1 MIILPAIDIQ
11 NRQCVRLVKGD
22 FGTAHTVADDPLET
36 AAAFR
41 RAGAEWIHMV
51 DLDGA
56 RTGNRVNADIFF
68 AVAAQSGLK
77 VELGGGI
84 RDMET
89 LEDYLSGGISRCILG
104 SAALKNPDFV
114 RQAVSLYG
122 DRIAVG
128 IDAVG
133 GRVAAEGW
141 LEVSQVSYLELAR
154 RMEDIGVRTLIFT
167 DISKDGTLSG
177 PNLEQL
183 EELDGAV
190 SCSVIASGGIRE
202 LRDIERLRDRRLYG
216 AICGKSLYSGTL
228 DLADAIPA
236 AAYPSDRLG
245 LERFFKKT
253 PLVPAIVQEAAT
265 GEVLML
271 AYMNLGALQRTA
283 DTGTTWFWSRSRREY
298 WNKGATSG
306 HVQRVVSMSGDCDG
320 DALLIRVEQTGAAC
334 HTGAHSCFF
343 DTILEENDHE

>member
-104 SAALKNPDFV
+104 SAAL
-114 RQAVSLYG
+114 
-122 DRIAVG
+122 
-128 IDAVG
+128 
-133 GRVAAEGW
+133 
-141 LEVSQVSYLELAR
+141 
-154 RMEDIGVRTLIFT
+154 
-167 DISKDGTLSG
+167 
-177 PNLEQL
+177 
-183 EELDGAV
+183 
-190 SCSVIASGGIRE
+190 
-202 LRDIERLRDRRLYG
+202 
-216 AICGKSLYSGTL
+216 
-228 DLADAIPA
+228 
-236 AAYPSDRLG
+236 
-245 LERFFKKT
+245 
-253 PLVPAIVQEAAT
+253 
-265 GEVLML
+265 
-271 AYMNLGALQRTA
+271 
-283 DTGTTWFWSRSRREY
+283 
-298 WNKGATSG
+298 
-306 HVQRVVSMSGDCDG
+306 
-320 DALLIRVEQTGAAC
+320 
-334 HTGAHSCFF
+334 
-343 DTILEENDHE
+343 

>member
-104 SAALKNPDFV
+104 SRRPQKSGFWSVKRFRFTGIASPSESMRWADGWLLRAGWRSHRSPTWNSPPDGRHRRSNPHLYRYLQGRNPVRAEPGTAGRARRGGLLQRHRLWRYPGTPGYRTAAGPSPV
-114 RQAVSLYG
+114 RRDLRQILVQ
-122 DRIAVG
+122 R
-128 IDAVG
+128 DAGPRRRHRG
-133 GRVAAEGW
+133 GRHIRRTGSGLSVFSKKRRW
-141 LEVSQVSYLELAR
+141 FRLSCRRRRPAR
-154 RMEDIGVRTLIFT
+154 
-167 DISKDGTLSG
+167 
-177 PNLEQL
+177 
-183 EELDGAV
+183 
-190 SCSVIASGGIRE
+190 C
-202 LRDIERLRDRRLYG
+202 
-216 AICGKSLYSGTL
+216 
-228 DLADAIPA
+228 
-236 AAYPSDRLG
+236 
-245 LERFFKKT
+245 
-253 PLVPAIVQEAAT
+253 
-265 GEVLML
+265 
-271 AYMNLGALQRTA
+271 
-283 DTGTTWFWSRSRREY
+283 
-298 WNKGATSG
+298 
-306 HVQRVVSMSGDCDG
+306 
-320 DALLIRVEQTGAAC
+320 
-334 HTGAHSCFF
+334 
-343 DTILEENDHE
+343 